1 MSFGDTRNQRNGGLM
16 TNFFYASALALLL
29 STGVGLPNTS
39 SSPIN
44 VETNVTHQSSSEEEA
59 VKEATELIRQIR
71 SGGEALGAG
80 EIGLTRLL
88 EEHRD
93 SKIEPLLTALLDGV
107 REKQAAHDLDIAMFY
122 MYKRSAY
129 PAAEARLKGITDRY
143 PKYSRLDE
151 VLYQLAILQI
161 ETGRR
166 AEAEETLQGLLDRP
180 GFKPRSWDAREKLE
194 ALRSGK

>member
-1 MSFGDTRNQRNGGLM
+1 M
-16 TNFFYASALALLL
+16 TNFFYASALALLF

-59 VKEATELIRQIR
+59 VKEATELIRRIR
-71 SGGEALGAG
+71 SGGEALGAA
-80 EIGLTRLL
+80 EIGFTRLL

-93 SKIEPLLTALLDGV
+93 SEIEPLLTALLDGV

-161 ETGRR
+161 ETGSR

-180 GFKPRSWDAREKLE
+180 WFKPRSWDAREKLE

>member
-1 MSFGDTRNQRNGGLM
+1 M
-16 TNFFYASALALLL
+16 TNLFYASALALLL
-29 STGVGLPNTS
+29 STSVGLPNTS
-39 SSPIN
+39 SSQIN

-71 SGGEALGAG
+71 SGGEALGAA
-80 EIGLTRLL
+80 EIGLSRLL

-93 SKIEPLLTALLDGV
+93 SKIEPLLTALLDGAH
-107 REKQAAHDLDIAMFY
+107 EKLAAHDLDIAMFY

-166 AEAEETLQGLLDRP
+166 AEAEETLQGMLDRL
-180 GFKPRSWDAREKLE
+180 GFKPRSWDAQVKLE